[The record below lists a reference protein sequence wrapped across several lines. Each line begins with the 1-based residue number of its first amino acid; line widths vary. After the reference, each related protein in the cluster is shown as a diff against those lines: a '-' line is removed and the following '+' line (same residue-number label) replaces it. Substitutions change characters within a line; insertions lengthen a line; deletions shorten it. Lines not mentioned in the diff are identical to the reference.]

1 MRLVADIGGTNARVA
16 LSHGGLILAETVHH
30 YANDEWDSLYAVLK
44 DFLKTSE
51 VQPDEMVIAVAGPVS
66 SGRARLTNRDWDIEI
81 SKLKSLFGCQK
92 VRLLNDLT
100 ALGHAAPILTAAQLR
115 VVSVGAKKQV
125 GFSQSLIVGIGTGF
139 NVSPVLE
146 KSGNA
151 YCPAVEAGHITMP
164 MSVAIAISN
173 LGINPKQFETIE
185 LLFSGRGFSRF
196 CREMTNDPKLEGSV
210 AIERYGNSD
219 AQDITKA
226 IKAYSGLLGIVL
238 RDLSMAYLP
247 SSGIFL
253 AGSIARA
260 VLNVAPTPCIEELRR
275 PCPILA
281 NFNPTCWTIEDDDA
295 ALTGCA
301 EYAFE

>member
-16 LSHGGLILAETVHH
+16 LSHAGLILPETIQH
-30 YANDEWDSLYAVLK
+30 YTNDEWGSLYSVLK
-44 DFLKTSE
+44 AFLKTSE

-81 SKLKSLFGCQK
+81 SKLRSLFGCHK

-100 ALGHAAPILTAAQLR
+100 ALGHAAPILTAGQLR
-115 VVSVGAKKQV
+115 VVSAGDPKQV

-146 KSGNA
+146 KSGIV
-151 YCPAVEAGHITMP
+151 YCPAVEAGHISMP
-164 MSVAIAISN
+164 MNVAIAISN
-173 LGINPKQFETIE
+173 LGIKPDQFNTIE
-185 LLFSGRGFSRF
+185 TLFSGRGFSQF
-196 CREMTNDPKLEGSV
+196 CREMTHDQNLEGSV
-210 AIERYGNSD
+210 AIERYDKSE
-219 AQDITKA
+219 AQEITKA
-226 IKAYSGLLGIVL
+226 INAYSGLLGVVL

-260 VLNVAPTPCIEELRR
+260 ILHVAPAPCIKELRR

-281 NFNPTCWTIEDDDA
+281 NYNPTCWMIEDDAA
-295 ALTGCA
+295 ALKGCA

>member
-16 LSHGGLILAETVHH
+16 LSHAGLILAETIQH

-51 VQPDEMVIAVAGPVS
+51 VQSDEMVIAVAGPVS
-66 SGRARLTNRDWDIEI
+66 SGRARLTNRDWDIEV
-81 SKLKSLFGCQK
+81 SKLKSLFGCHNVK
-92 VRLLNDLT
+92 LLNDLT
-100 ALGHAAPILTAAQLR
+100 ALGHAAPILTTAQLR
-115 VVSVGAKKQV
+115 VVSAGAPKQV

-146 KSGNA
+146 KSGIVH
-151 YCPAVEAGHITMP
+151 CPAVEAGHISMP

-173 LGINPKQFETIE
+173 LGIKAEQFDTIE
-185 LLFSGRGFSRF
+185 ILFSGRGFSRF
-196 CREMTNDPKLEGSV
+196 CREITNDPKLEGSV
-210 AIERYGNSD
+210 AIARYDKSD
-219 AQDITKA
+219 AQEITKA
-226 IKAYSGLLGIVL
+226 IKAYSGLLGMVL

-260 VLNVAPTPCIEELRR
+260 VLNVAPAPCIEELRR

-281 NFNPTCWTIEDDDA
+281 NFNPTCWTIEDDAA